1 MTSGKRE
8 NSVHVRLS
16 DEADATLDL
25 LRAADG
31 RDKSALAA
39 VLLERV
45 LLGEGHALRV
55 AAETGHPAGRRAR
68 EGRRVEAARCSRY
81 LRYRAI
87 KEGGAD

>member
-55 AAETGHPAGRRAR
+55 AAERFVRSGLSGSGRDAQ
-68 EGRRVEAARCSRY
+68 
-81 LRYRAI
+81 
-87 KEGGAD
+87 GG